1 MSAEDLVLIWSGL
14 HQAYWRPHSN
24 GYTRNP
30 AEALQ
35 LTRRM
40 AEQQTRL
47 CGAEQEI
54 EFKDV
59 PTFGPGDVA
68 HLAERLEEAISSRS
82 HTQQWYGERWRVLAD
97 WFRGPGKDLP
107 IANEFWGIY
116 ANGAPTMN
124 YRPSYAQQLN
134 MARYRAERAES
145 GAKGMPLDVD
155 DFMQAV
161 RALEEQADLLRRA
174 ADGEA
179 FDLPATAI
187 KQHAALI
194 ERLRRTYFD
203 GVPTAS
209 D

>member
-1 MSAEDLVLIWSGL
+1 MSPDDLVLIWSGL
-14 HQAYWRPHSN
+14 HQAYWRPHSH

-40 AEQQTRL
+40 AEQQTRR

-59 PTFGPGDVA
+59 PTFGPDDVA

-82 HTQQWYGERWRVLAD
+82 HTQQWYGERFRVLAD
-97 WFRGPGKDLP
+97 WFRGTGKGLP
-107 IANEFWGIY
+107 IADEFWGIY
-116 ANGAPTMN
+116 ANGAPTTH
-124 YRPSYAQQLN
+124 YRPSHAQQLN
-134 MARYRAERAES
+134 MAIYRAERAERA
-145 GAKGMPLDVD
+145 AKGMPLGVD

-161 RALEEQADLLRRA
+161 RALEEQAVLLRRA
-174 ADGEA
+174 AGGEA
-179 FDLPATAI
+179 FDLPEAVM
-187 KQHAALI
+187 QRHEALI
-194 ERLRRTYFD
+194 SRLWRTYFD
-203 GVPTAS
+203 GSPA